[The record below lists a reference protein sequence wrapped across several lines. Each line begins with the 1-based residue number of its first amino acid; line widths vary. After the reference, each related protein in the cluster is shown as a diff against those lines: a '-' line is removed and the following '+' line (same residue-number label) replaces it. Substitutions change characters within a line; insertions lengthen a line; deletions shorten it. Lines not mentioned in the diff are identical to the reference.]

1 MYMLIY
7 YFPNSIVKTESKI
20 QKALRKNENRT
31 TFVISNRISSV
42 QNSDIIL
49 VLSQGKII
57 EQGTHDE
64 LIQNG
69 GYYYDTYK
77 QQMDNISEKVGV

>member
-1 MYMLIY
+1 MEFFSL
-7 YFPNSIVKTESKI
+7 
-20 QKALRKNENRT
+20 
-31 TFVISNRISSV
+31 ISNRISSV

-64 LIQNG
+64 LINNG

-77 QQMDNISEKVGV
+77 QQMDNILEKVGV